1 MKMKKK
7 TKIILASIVV
17 CIIVVA
23 LGAVIKISLDR
34 QAKKKSLA
42 EGETAIETYLQSFQ
56 EESERPKKKKYMH
69 LFNLMKKLTQ

>member
-1 MKMKKK
+1 MKKK

-34 QAKKKSLA
+34 QAKEK
-42 EGETAIETYLQSFQ
+42 EPG
-56 EESERPKKKKYMH
+56 RG
-69 LFNLMKKLTQ
+69 